1 LPRGSYSRRM
11 GSKPLG
17 GEMDRVI
24 GDIII
29 LVVIGLWI
37 ASRLFV

>member
-1 LPRGSYSRRM
+1 M

-37 ASRLFV
+37 ISKLYM